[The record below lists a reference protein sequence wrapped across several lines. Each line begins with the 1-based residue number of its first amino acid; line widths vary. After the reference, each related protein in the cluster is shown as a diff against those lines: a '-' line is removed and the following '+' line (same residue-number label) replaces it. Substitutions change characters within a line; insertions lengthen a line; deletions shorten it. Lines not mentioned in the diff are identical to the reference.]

1 MCEISVTKHFDDRI
15 REPAKGSALDIPA
28 GFDWSTP
35 MTLADGYR
43 VIQQQAAIGA
53 VAPRLQIAVAGQDRA
68 AYLQGLL
75 TNDIQGLTPGTGCYS
90 AWLSPQGRMLT
101 DMHVLESGGMIL
113 LDVPAETLASTI
125 QRLEQFIFTED
136 VRVGSLAESLSGV
149 WLHGRRAAA
158 VLEQVVDGAR
168 GLSEWPE
175 YRHTQFE
182 FGDSPVSIVRIS
194 QLGVPGFCTYV
205 ERARVPA
212 VVSALN
218 DAGAVAVSDDAIT
231 AARIEVAYPVFGV
244 DMTEETIP
252 LEAGIESR
260 AISFTKGCYVGQEVI
275 IRVLHRGHGR
285 VAKRLVSV
293 RITGQRPQRG
303 AKFSVGDR
311 EIGTVTSAAE
321 SPRSG
326 AVALGYVHRDFVAP
340 GTAFGVETPSG
351 RAPAVVT
358 EVPVPSTV

>member
-1 MCEISVTKHFDDRI
+1 M
-15 REPAKGSALDIPA
+15 
-28 GFDWSTP
+28 
-35 MTLADGYR
+35 LA
-43 VIQQQAAIGA
+43 
-53 VAPRLQIAVAGQDRA
+53 
-68 AYLQGLL
+68 
-75 TNDIQGLTPGTGCYS
+75 
-90 AWLSPQGRMLT
+90 

-113 LDVPAETLASTI
+113 LDVPAEALEPTI

-136 VRVGSLAESLSGV
+136 VRVGSLAESLSSV
-149 WLHGRRAAA
+149 WLHGPRAAS
-158 VLEQVVDGAR
+158 VLEQVIDGAR

-182 FGDSPVSIVRIS
+182 FGDSPVSLARIS
-194 QLGVPGFCTYV
+194 QLGVPGFCVYM
-205 ERARVPA
+205 ERARVGS
-212 VVSALN
+212 VVSALTN
-218 DAGAVAVSDDAIT
+218 AGAVAVSDDAMT

-285 VAKRLVSV
+285 VAKKLISV
-293 RITGQRPQRG
+293 RINGQRPERG
-303 AKFSVGDR
+303 AKFYADDR
-311 EIGTVTSAAE
+311 EIGWVTSAAE

-326 AVALGYVHRDFVAP
+326 MIALGYAHRDFLAP
-340 GTAFGVETPSG
+340 GTAFEVETPAG

-358 EVPVPSTV
+358 EVPVPSVA